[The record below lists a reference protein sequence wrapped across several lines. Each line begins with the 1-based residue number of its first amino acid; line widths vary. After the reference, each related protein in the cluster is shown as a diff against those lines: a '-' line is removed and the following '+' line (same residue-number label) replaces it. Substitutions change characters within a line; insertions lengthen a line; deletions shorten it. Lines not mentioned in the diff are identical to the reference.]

1 MPRMGRRHKHCHH
14 RLCAS
19 SSSPLQRL
27 LELQLLLPALLVV
40 LLATTLG
47 LACRV
52 SEFSCKGSGNSG
64 TICVPLDKY
73 CDGRS
78 DCADGSDEPKH
89 CSVCNRTYYGDIGRT
104 YAIKVPTPQWNKLP
118 FLCHLTFTAS
128 GHDQGDIVQIIFDGF
143 TVGRFDEGMVDTDVD
158 GYETNLSP
166 TGELP
171 GCPEGFMQL
180 SELGRPFTGGSWCG
194 KATGPQLYFSET
206 STVTASVKVFH
217 PPRNIRDE
225 KPFEFSIRY
234 KFISQSDAVVRYGLP
249 DKPLEL
255 GRVTPG
261 TYCTRQF
268 DECYRNKCRLQ
279 SPNYPGMYPRNV
291 TCYWTIRQKEVPTS
305 KHAMIAVSQEN
316 QHKALVKRS
325 IASFNKTSRSIR
337 AWSDCTGERDHLIFY
352 DGSSTNDPVLAK
364 YCGGDW
370 LPRVVSRGPE
380 MLVAF
385 HSSPF
390 SAPLQQGIPNRGFEL
405 DVDILFTDSDSFDF
419 AQGTK
424 NLCEFHINA
433 SNPDDVLF
441 SRRGR
446 MGRIVSPRHTLP
458 PNTTCTYHFHG
469 YPGDLIWLSFTSYNL
484 QILQQAIHDN
494 NTLGRSDLPPWITRL
509 RMWDSYGTYVPMKST
524 SSTTGQPPPPPPVAS
539 SADGGKPTLLNQ
551 SNYGSYY
558 YSASNPKLNRNLRV
572 NIDNAWNPVD
582 TYIYGPTQSSV
593 FNQENKYSGYQ
604 GGGPGGGSALPPGS
618 GKPLSGVKDSLNYI
632 SSGKSSKEVSAA
644 AVVSSDRNSA
654 VALMSTKGK
663 RRLMLEIYDYE
674 TPKLCDHT
682 AIGSG
687 VSGSSAVM
695 GGNKQRP
702 CSPLE
707 SYVSTG
713 RDLKLEFHTH
723 TGTALFPA
731 QFALNYEFV
740 DTEQGGETWAGRR
753 GEDPVPPLCSRIFK
767 KRKGNIQVP
776 RNVFLYGRGGAKN
789 ITCLYRFEAG
799 PSERVKLVLHNVSF
813 GEGTAC
819 TTDSDLHT
827 GRPRCNQL
835 DPEGRITE
843 LRLFDVPFR
852 DVKIQL
858 GCFCDNSSALY
869 SNAPLTFV
877 SHSRIMEL
885 SFTVTRLNI
894 SEDFADVFF
903 SASYEFKRQPDCRK
917 QLKLK
922 GAGGED
928 ELKYPLKT
936 QDASCEGLAW
946 YIEAQSAERS
956 LFVQTWGAYL
966 PVDPTSEDAMRCH
979 TKNRLMI
986 YSGRPLRPMRV
997 VCPAQSGPR
1006 PMSLH
1011 IFSEDWTN
1019 GQPLFMNK
1027 PISLVLEPILKEPGD
1042 ISFTWL
1048 EIHRT
1053 KNALLQQLDLHVN
1066 ASVTTGM
1073 GSQTSSQSA
1082 AGSNTG
1088 IGGLGSSGSGSAAN
1102 AGGSAGGATANETLN
1117 EFGFFPKESDCE
1129 YKCPEIDA
1137 CIAASLW
1144 CDGHHNC
1151 PSGFDESEEE
1161 CGTARKLLELPGGV
1175 FAALGCIA
1183 AALTACLIF
1192 CMFGLMRKRKKSVVQ
1207 KGAGVG
1213 GMGGMSG
1220 MGVGGMGVGIGFMN
1234 GASNGNVSAAS
1245 IGTLKKDFKKEALYI
1260 DPAS

>member
-1 MPRMGRRHKHCHH
+1 
-14 RLCAS
+14 
-19 SSSPLQRL
+19 
-27 LELQLLLPALLVV
+27 
-40 LLATTLG
+40 
-47 LACRV
+47 
-52 SEFSCKGSGNSG
+52 F
-64 TICVPLDKY
+64 
-73 CDGRS
+73 
-78 DCADGSDEPKH
+78 
-89 CSVCNRTYYGDIGRT
+89 
-104 YAIKVPTPQWNKLP
+104 
-118 FLCHLTFTAS
+118 
-128 GHDQGDIVQIIFDGF
+128 
-143 TVGRFDEGMVDTDVD
+143 
-158 GYETNLSP
+158 
-166 TGELP
+166 
-171 GCPEGFMQL
+171 
-180 SELGRPFTGGSWCG
+180 
-194 KATGPQLYFSET
+194 
-206 STVTASVKVFH
+206 
-217 PPRNIRDE
+217 
-225 KPFEFSIRY
+225 
-234 KFISQSDAVVRYGLP
+234 
-249 DKPLEL
+249 
-255 GRVTPG
+255 
-261 TYCTRQF
+261 
-268 DECYRNKCRLQ
+268 
-279 SPNYPGMYPRNV
+279 
-291 TCYWTIRQKEVPTS
+291 
-305 KHAMIAVSQEN
+305 
-316 QHKALVKRS
+316 
-325 IASFNKTSRSIR
+325 
-337 AWSDCTGERDHLIFY
+337 
-352 DGSSTNDPVLAK
+352 
-364 YCGGDW
+364 
-370 LPRVVSRGPE
+370 
-380 MLVAF
+380 
-385 HSSPF
+385 
-390 SAPLQQGIPNRGFEL
+390 
-405 DVDILFTDSDSFDF
+405 
-419 AQGTK
+419 
-424 NLCEFHINA
+424 
-433 SNPDDVLF
+433 PDDVLF

-494 NTLGRSDLPPWITRL
+494 NTLGRVSW
-509 RMWDSYGTYVPMKST
+509 VEFC
-524 SSTTGQPPPPPPVAS
+524 
-539 SADGGKPTLLNQ
+539 SA
-551 SNYGSYY
+551 YY

-604 GGGPGGGSALPPGS
+604 GAGPAGGSGGAGGS
-618 GKPLSGVKDSLNYI
+618 GKPIAGVKDSLNFI
-632 SSGKSSKEVSAA
+632 SKSSKEVSAA

-687 VSGSSAVM
+687 VSGSSALM

-713 RDLKLEFHTH
+713 RDL
-723 TGTALFPA
+723 
-731 QFALNYEFV
+731 
-740 DTEQGGETWAGRR
+740 
-753 GEDPVPPLCSRIFK
+753 
-767 KRKGNIQVP
+767 
-776 RNVFLYGRGGAKN
+776 
-789 ITCLYRFEAG
+789 
-799 PSERVKLVLHNVSF
+799 
-813 GEGTAC
+813 
-819 TTDSDLHT
+819 
-827 GRPRCNQL
+827 
-835 DPEGRITE
+835 
-843 LRLFDVPFR
+843 
-852 DVKIQL
+852 
-858 GCFCDNSSALY
+858 
-869 SNAPLTFV
+869 
-877 SHSRIMEL
+877 
-885 SFTVTRLNI
+885 
-894 SEDFADVFF
+894 
-903 SASYEFKRQPDCRK
+903 
-917 QLKLK
+917 
-922 GAGGED
+922 
-928 ELKYPLKT
+928 
-936 QDASCEGLAW
+936 DASCEGLAW

-1027 PISLVLEPILKEPGD
+1027 PINLVLEPILKEPGD

-1073 GSQTSSQSA
+1073 GSQTSSQSSP
-1082 AGSNTG
+1082 GSNSG
-1088 IGGLGSSGSGSAAN
+1088 IGGLGGAGSAAN

-1213 GMGGMSG
+1213 GMGVGVGG
-1220 MGVGGMGVGIGFMN
+1220 MGVGGMGGMGGVGIGFMN

>member
-1 MPRMGRRHKHCHH
+1 MFGYTGKWGTWFT
-14 RLCAS
+14 LV
-19 SSSPLQRL
+19 LV
-27 LELQLLLPALLVV
+27 QLAIM
-40 LLATTLG
+40 LG
-47 LACRV
+47 FACRV
-52 SEFSCKGSGNSG
+52 SEFPCKGNNN
-64 TICVPLDKY
+64 ICIPLDKY
-73 CDGRS
+73 CDGRA
-78 DCADGSDEPKH
+78 DCEDNSDEPKH
-89 CSVCNRTYYGDIGRT
+89 CSVCNRTYYGDVGRT
-104 YAIKVPTPQWNKLP
+104 YTLKVPTPQWNRLP

-128 GHDQGDIVQIIFDGF
+128 GREQGDIVQIIFDSF
-143 TVGRFDEGMVDTDVD
+143 TVGRFDEGMVDSDVE
-158 GYETNLSP
+158 GYESNVNP
-166 TGELP
+166 VGELP

-206 STVTASVKVFH
+206 TTVTASVKVFH
-217 PPRNIRDE
+217 PPKNIHDE
-225 KPFEFSIRY
+225 KPFEFKIRY
-234 KFISQSDAVVRYGLP
+234 KFISQTDAVVRYGLP

-268 DECYRNKCRLQ
+268 DECYRNKCHLQ

-390 SAPLQQGIPNRGFEL
+390 SAPLQQGVPNRGFEL
-405 DVDILFTDSDSFDF
+405 DVDIIFTDSDSYDF

-424 NLCEFHINA
+424 NTCEFHINA
-433 SNPDDVLF
+433 TNPDDVLF

-484 QILQQAIHDN
+484 QILQQTIHDN
-494 NTLGRSDLPPWITRL
+494 NTLGRADLPPWITRL
-509 RMWDSYGTYVPMKST
+509 RMWDSYGTYV
-524 SSTTGQPPPPPPVAS
+524 SSKTTTTTGLPPSPPPVVS
-539 SADGGKPTLLNQ
+539 SAAGGKPTTLNQ
-551 SNYGSYY
+551 SSYGNYY
-558 YSASNPKLNRNLRV
+558 YSAQNPKLGKNIRV

-582 TYIYGPTQSSV
+582 TYIYGPTQSSI
-593 FNQENKYSGYQ
+593 FNNENKYSGYQ
-604 GGGPGGGSALPPGS
+604 QAGTGVGGKQSGGIVNGGIS
-618 GKPLSGVKDSLNYI
+618 GIKESLNYI
-632 SSGKSSKEVSAA
+632 SGSSSSKSSKDATSAEKTSVS
-644 AVVSSDRNSA
+644 
-654 VALMSTKGK
+654 LMSSKGK

-682 AIGSG
+682 AISNNALGF
-687 VSGSSAVM
+687 
-695 GGNKQRP
+695 NKLRP

-707 SYVSTG
+707 SYVSSG

-731 QFALNYEFV
+731 QFSLNYEFV
-740 DTEQGGETWAGRR
+740 DTEQGGESWPGRR
-753 GEDPVPPLCSRIFK
+753 GEDPVPPLCSRVFR

-789 ITCLYRFEAG
+789 LTCLYRFEAG
-799 PSERVKLVLHNVSF
+799 SSERVRLVLHNVTF
-813 GEGTAC
+813 GEGTTC

-858 GCFCDNSSALY
+858 GCFCDNSSTLY
-869 SNAPLTFV
+869 SNAPLTFI
-877 SHSRIMEL
+877 SNSRVMEL
-885 SFTVTRLNI
+885 TFTINRLNI

-903 SASYEFKRQPDCRK
+903 FASYEFKRVSECRK
-917 QLKLK
+917 RLKLK
-922 GAGGED
+922 GSGGED
-928 ELKYPLKT
+928 EIKYPMKS
-936 QDASCEGLAW
+936 QDSSCEGLSW
-946 YIEAQSAERS
+946 CIEAQTLEHS
-956 LFVQTWGAYL
+956 LFVQTWGSYL
-966 PVDPTSEDAMRCH
+966 PIDPTSEDAMRCH
-979 TKNRLMI
+979 TKNRLII
-986 YSGRPLRPMRV
+986 YAGRPLKPMRV

-1006 PMSLH
+1006 PTSLH

-1019 GQPLFMNK
+1019 GQPLFTNK
-1027 PISLVLEPILKEPGD
+1027 PVSLVLEPILKEPGD
-1042 ISFTWL
+1042 IAFTWL
-1048 EIHRT
+1048 EIYRT
-1053 KNALLQQLDLHVN
+1053 RNSLIQQLDLQSN
-1066 ASVTTGM
+1066 ASVMTG
-1073 GSQTSSQSA
+1073 GTS
-1082 AGSNTG
+1082 GGNDTLTD
-1088 IGGLGSSGSGSAAN
+1088 IG
-1102 AGGSAGGATANETLN
+1102 
-1117 EFGFFPKESDCE
+1117 FYPKESDCE
-1129 YKCPEIDA
+1129 YKCPELDA
-1137 CIAASLW
+1137 CIAGNLW
-1144 CDGHHNC
+1144 CDGHNNC
-1151 PSGFDESEEE
+1151 PSGFDESEQE
-1161 CGTARKLLELPGGV
+1161 CGSARKLLELPGGV

-1183 AALTACLIF
+1183 AAITACLIF
-1192 CMFGLMRKRKKSVVQ
+1192 CIFGLLRKRKKTVGQ
-1207 KGAGVG
+1207 K
-1213 GMGGMSG
+1213 
-1220 MGVGGMGVGIGFMN
+1220 ITIN
-1234 GASNGNVSAAS
+1234 
-1245 IGTLKKDFKKEALYI
+1245 GTLKKDFNKESLFI

>member
-1 MPRMGRRHKHCHH
+1 MFYATTTTTTTTTNRKTATTITANTTTKTLRMMTMATTKT
-14 RLCAS
+14 S
-19 SSSPLQRL
+19 SWVCCCFW
-27 LELQLLLPALLVV
+27 LLLMHQTITIVI
-40 LLATTLG
+40 T
-47 LACRV
+47 CRV
-52 SEFSCKGSGNSG
+52 SEFPCKGST

-73 CDGRS
+73 CDGKA
-78 DCADGSDEPKH
+78 DCEDGSDEPRH
-89 CSVCNRTYYGDIGRT
+89 CTVCNRTYYGDIGRT
-104 YAIKVPTPQWNKLP
+104 YSIKVPTPQWNKLP

-128 GHDQGDIVQIIFDGF
+128 GHDQGDIVQIIFDSF

-158 GYETNLSP
+158 GYETSLSP

-171 GCPEGFMQL
+171 GCPEGFMQ
-180 SELGRPFTGGSWCG
+180 
-194 KATGPQLYFSET
+194 
-206 STVTASVKVFH
+206 VFH
-217 PPRNIRDE
+217 PPRNLQEE

-405 DVDILFTDSDSFDF
+405 DVDILFTDSDSYDF
-419 AQGTK
+419 AQGSK
-424 NLCEFHINA
+424 NICEFHINA
-433 SNPDDVLF
+433 TNPDDVLF

-494 NTLGRSDLPPWITRL
+494 NTLGRADLPPWITRL
-509 RMWDSYGTYVPMKST
+509 RMWDSYGTYVPIKT
-524 SSTTGQPPPPPPVAS
+524 TTGQPPPPPPPPVAS
-539 SADGGKPTLLNQ
+539 SPDGGKTTTVDQ
-551 SNYGSYY
+551 TNYGNYY
-558 YSASNPKLNRNLRV
+558 YSPQNPKLGKNLRV

-582 TYIYGPTQSSV
+582 TYVYGPTQSSI

-604 GGGPGGGSALPPGS
+604 MGGGGKQPS
-618 GKPLSGVKDSLNYI
+618 GNGISSVKDTLNYI
-632 SSGKSSKEVSAA
+632 SSKNFKETAHVGAGGSGGSG
-644 AVVSSDRNSA
+644 VGEKNPI
-654 VALMSTKGK
+654 ALMSTKGK

-682 AIGSG
+682 AVSNHGNTIGY
-687 VSGSSAVM
+687 
-695 GGNKQRP
+695 NRLRP

-707 SYVSTG
+707 SYVSSG

-731 QFALNYEFV
+731 QFSLNYEFV
-740 DTEQGGETWAGRR
+740 DTEQGGEPWPGRR
-753 GEDPVPPLCSRIFK
+753 GEEPIPPLCSRVFR
-767 KRKGNIQVP
+767 KRKGNVQVP
-776 RNVFLYGRGGAKN
+776 RNVFLFGRGGAKN
-789 ITCLYRFEAG
+789 LTCLYRFEAG
-799 PSERVKLVLHNVSF
+799 PSERVRLVLHNVSF
-813 GEGTAC
+813 GDGTTC
-819 TTDSDLHT
+819 TTDNDLHT
-827 GRPRCNQL
+827 GRPKCNQL

-843 LRLFDVPFR
+843 LKLYDVPFR

-858 GCFCDNSSALY
+858 GCFCDNSSVLY

-877 SHSRIMEL
+877 SNSRIMEL
-885 SFTVTRLNI
+885 TFTVSKLNI
-894 SEDFADVFF
+894 SEDFADVYFF
-903 SASYEFKRQPDCRK
+903 ASYEFKRVSECRK
-917 QLKLK
+917 RLKLK

-928 ELKYPLKT
+928 EIKYPMKS
-936 QDASCEGLAW
+936 QDSSCEGLSW
-946 YIEAQSAERS
+946 YIEAQTLDKS
-956 LFVQTWGAYL
+956 LFVQTWGSYL

-1006 PMSLH
+1006 PTSLH

-1019 GQPLFMNK
+1019 GQPIFTNK
-1027 PISLVLEPILKEPGD
+1027 PVSLVLEPILKEPGD
-1042 ISFTWL
+1042 IAFTWL
-1048 EIHRT
+1048 EIYRT
-1053 KNALLQQLDLHVN
+1053 KNALLQQFDLQMN
-1066 ASVTTGM
+1066 NSSTAVTTSGG
-1073 GSQTSSQSA
+1073 GSGAVTP
-1082 AGSNTG
+1082 G
-1088 IGGLGSSGSGSAAN
+1088 IGGSSVSGGPSN
-1102 AGGSAGGATANETLN
+1102 DTLN
-1117 EFGFFPKESDCE
+1117 EFGFYPKESDCE

-1183 AALTACLIF
+1183 AAVTACLIF
-1192 CMFGLMRKRKKSVVQ
+1192 CIFGLLRKRKKTVLQ
-1207 KGAGVG
+1207 KSIING
-1213 GMGGMSG
+1213 GS
-1220 MGVGGMGVGIGFMN
+1220 
-1234 GASNGNVSAAS
+1234 
-1245 IGTLKKDFKKEALYI
+1245 TLKKDFKKESLFI

>member
-1 MPRMGRRHKHCHH
+1 MC
-14 RLCAS
+14 
-19 SSSPLQRL
+19 
-27 LELQLLLPALLVV
+27 
-40 LLATTLG
+40 

-64 TICVPLDKY
+64 NICVPLDKY

-217 PPRNIRDE
+217 PPRNLRDE

-249 DKPLEL
+249 EKPLEL

-405 DVDILFTDSDSFDF
+405 DVDILFTDSDSYDF
-419 AQGTK
+419 AQGMK

-509 RMWDSYGTYVPMKST
+509 RMWDSYGTYLPIKST
-524 SSTTGQPPPPPPVAS
+524 SVTTGQPPPPPPVAS

-582 TYIYGPTQSSV
+582 TYIYGPTQSSI

-604 GGGPGGGSALPPGS
+604 GSAAAAAAGGAAGKQLGGI
-618 GKPLSGVKDSLNYI
+618 KDSLNYI
-632 SSGKSSKEVSAA
+632 SGSKSGREGGGGASAA
-644 AVVSSDRNSA
+644 AVLSSDKNSQSA
-654 VALMSTKGK
+654 VSLMSTKGK

-687 VSGSSAVM
+687 VSGSSALM

-740 DTEQGGETWAGRR
+740 DTEQGGETWTGRR
-753 GEDPVPPLCSRIFK
+753 GEDPVPPLCSRVFR

-799 PSERVKLVLHNVSF
+799 TSERVKLVLHNVSF

-819 TTDSDLHT
+819 TTDSDLHM

-843 LRLFDVPFR
+843 LRLYDVPFR

-903 SASYEFKRQPDCRK
+903 SASYEFKRQADCRK

-928 ELKYPLKT
+928 ELKYPLKP

-946 YIEAQSAERS
+946 YIEAQSPERS

-979 TKNRLMI
+979 TKNRLMV
-986 YSGRPLRPMRV
+986 YSGRPLKPMRV

-1006 PMSLH
+1006 PTSLH

-1027 PISLVLEPILKEPGD
+1027 PINLVLEPILKEPGD
-1042 ISFTWL
+1042 IAFTWL

-1073 GSQTSSQSA
+1073 GTPSSGA
-1082 AGSNTG
+1082 AGAGAGTS
-1088 IGGLGSSGSGSAAN
+1088 GGGGVVGT
-1102 AGGSAGGATANETLN
+1102 GSAGVAGTGGIAPSAAANETLN
-1117 EFGFFPKESDCE
+1117 EFGFYPKESDCE

-1207 KGAGVG
+1207 K
-1213 GMGGMSG
+1213 SG
-1220 MGVGGMGVGIGFMN
+1220 GFMN
-1234 GASNGNVSAAS
+1234 SANGNGTVPAACN

>member
-1 MPRMGRRHKHCHH
+1 MLSLQQRN
-14 RLCAS
+14 RLAQ
-19 SSSPLQRL
+19 PGW
-27 LELQLLLPALLVV
+27 LLLLTL
-40 LLATTLG
+40 LLATLSLC

-52 SEFSCKGSGNSG
+52 SEFACKGSGSIG
-64 TICVPLDKY
+64 SICVPLDKY
-73 CDGRS
+73 CDGRN

-405 DVDILFTDSDSFDF
+405 DVDILFTDSDSYDF

-509 RMWDSYGTYVPMKST
+509 RMWDSYGTYLPIKST
-524 SSTTGQPPPPPPVAS
+524 SVTTGQPPPPPPVAS

-604 GGGPGGGSALPPGS
+604 GGGVGGGAGAPGS
-618 GKPLSGVKDSLNYI
+618 AAGKQLGGIKDSLNYI
-632 SSGKSSKEVSAA
+632 SSGKSGRDGQGASAA
-644 AVVSSDRNSA
+644 AVVSSDRQSA
-654 VALMSTKGK
+654 VSLMSTKGK

-687 VSGSSAVM
+687 VSGSSALM

-740 DTEQGGETWAGRR
+740 DTEQGGDAWPGRR
-753 GEDPVPPLCSRIFK
+753 GEDPVPPLCSRVFR

-799 PSERVKLVLHNVSF
+799 TSERVKLVLHNVSF

-843 LRLFDVPFR
+843 LRLYDVPFR

-877 SHSRIMEL
+877 SHSRVMEL
-885 SFTVTRLNI
+885 TFTVSKLNI

-903 SASYEFKRQPDCRK
+903 SASYEYKRQPDCRK

-946 YIEAQSAERS
+946 YVEAQSPERS
-956 LFVQTWGAYL
+956 LFVQTWGSYL

-979 TKNRLMI
+979 TKNRLMV
-986 YSGRPLRPMRV
+986 YSGRPLKPMRV

-1006 PMSLH
+1006 PTSLH

-1027 PISLVLEPILKEPGD
+1027 PMSLVLEPILKEPGD
-1042 ISFTWL
+1042 IAFTWL

-1073 GSQTSSQSA
+1073 GTPPSSGGGG
-1082 AGSNTG
+1082 AGS
-1088 IGGLGSSGSGSAAN
+1088 GGGVVGT
-1102 AGGSAGGATANETLN
+1102 GSAGVAGAGGIATSSAANETLN
-1117 EFGFFPKESDCE
+1117 EFGFYPKESDCE

-1207 KGAGVG
+1207 K
-1213 GMGGMSG
+1213 SG
-1220 MGVGGMGVGIGFMN
+1220 GFMN
-1234 GASNGNVSAAS
+1234 GANGNGNMPAACN

>member
-1 MPRMGRRHKHCHH
+1 MISFVKITC
-14 RLCAS
+14 S
-19 SSSPLQRL
+19 T
-27 LELQLLLPALLVV
+27 LVLV
-40 LLATTLG
+40 LLAIKIG
-47 LACRV
+47 NACRV
-52 SEFSCKGSGNSG
+52 SEFPCRGSSV
-64 TICVPLDKY
+64 CVPLDKY
-73 CDGRS
+73 CDGKD
-78 DCADGSDEPKH
+78 DCGDASDEPKY
-89 CSVCNRTYYGDIGRT
+89 CTVCNRTYYGDVGRT
-104 YAIKVPTPQWNKLP
+104 YSIKVPTPQWNKLP

-143 TVGRFDEGMVDTDVD
+143 TVGRFDEGLVDSDID
-158 GYETNLSP
+158 GFDSNFSP
-166 TGELP
+166 SGELP

-217 PPRNIRDE
+217 PPRNIQDE
-225 KPFEFSIRY
+225 KPFEFNIRY

-249 DKPLEL
+249 DKLLEL

-268 DECYRNKCRLQ
+268 DECYRKKCRLQ

-291 TCYWTIRQKEVPTS
+291 TCYWTIRQKEVPTC
-305 KHAMIAVSQEN
+305 KHAMISVSQEN

-370 LPRVVSRGPE
+370 LPKVVSRGSE

-405 DVDILFTDSDSFDF
+405 DVDILFTDSDSYDF

-424 NLCEFHINA
+424 NICEFHINA

-494 NTLGRSDLPPWITRL
+494 NTLGRADLPPWITRL
-509 RMWDSYGTYVPMKST
+509 RMWDSYGTYVPIKMTTTTTTVPPHS
-524 SSTTGQPPPPPPVAS
+524 SSTLQQNKYNTNTNSNNNNNVV
-539 SADGGKPTLLNQ
+539 NQ
-551 SNYGSYY
+551 TNNYGNYY
-558 YSASNPKLNRNLRV
+558 YSPQNPKFGKNIRV

-582 TYIYGPTQSSV
+582 TYIYGPTQSSI
-593 FNQENKYSGYQ
+593 FNQENKYGGYLQ
-604 GGGPGGGSALPPGS
+604 QQQQKFPGGGGGASS
-618 GKPLSGVKDSLNYI
+618 GNGLTSVKESLNYI
-632 SSGKSSKEVSAA
+632 ANTRFDKNSKDAA
-644 AVVSSDRNSA
+644 AMGVD
-654 VALMSTKGK
+654 LKGGGGAAATSGLGTLGNGGGGGSGIGKNK

-682 AIGSG
+682 AITSI
-687 VSGSSAVM
+687 
-695 GGNKQRP
+695 GGHKLRP

-707 SYVSTG
+707 SYVSAG
-713 RDLKLEFHTH
+713 RDLKIEFHTH

-731 QFALNYEFV
+731 TFSLNYEFV
-740 DTEQGGETWAGRR
+740 DTEQGGELWPGRR
-753 GEDPVPPLCSRIFK
+753 GEDPVPQLCSRIFR
-767 KRKGNIQVP
+767 KRKGNVQVP

-789 ITCLYRFEAG
+789 LTCLYRFEAG
-799 PSERVKLVLHNVSF
+799 VSERVKLVLHNVSF
-813 GEGTAC
+813 GEGNAC

-827 GRPRCNQL
+827 GRPKCNQI
-835 DPEGRITE
+835 DPDGRITE
-843 LRLFDVPFR
+843 LKLYDVPFR
-852 DVKIQL
+852 DVKIPL
-858 GCFCDNSSALY
+858 GCFCDNTSALY
-869 SNAPLTFV
+869 NAPLTFI
-877 SHSRIMEL
+877 SNSRIMEL

-894 SEDFADVFF
+894 SEDFADVYFF
-903 SASYEFKRQPDCRK
+903 ASYEFKRVPECRK
-917 QLKLK
+917 RLKLK
-922 GAGGED
+922 GSGGED
-928 ELKYPLKT
+928 EIKYPLKS
-936 QDASCEGLAW
+936 QDTSCEGLSW
-946 YIEAQSAERS
+946 YIEGQQLERS
-956 LFVQTWGAYL
+956 LFVQTWGSYL

-986 YSGRPLRPMRV
+986 YSGRPLKVMRV
-997 VCPAQSGPR
+997 ICPAQSGPR
-1006 PMSLH
+1006 PTSLH
-1011 IFSEDWTN
+1011 IFSEDWAN
-1019 GQPLFMNK
+1019 GQPLFTNK
-1027 PISLVLEPILKEPGD
+1027 PVSLVLEPILKEPGD
-1042 ISFTWL
+1042 IAFTWL

-1053 KNALLQQLDLHVN
+1053 RIALLQQLDLQGN
-1066 ASVTTGM
+1066 TSTTGND
-1073 GSQTSSQSA
+1073 T
-1082 AGSNTG
+1082 
-1088 IGGLGSSGSGSAAN
+1088 LG
-1102 AGGSAGGATANETLN
+1102 
-1117 EFGFFPKESDCE
+1117 EFGLYPRESDCE

-1137 CIAASLW
+1137 CIAANLW
-1144 CDGHHNC
+1144 CDGHTNC

-1183 AALTACLIF
+1183 AAITACLIF
-1192 CMFGLMRKRKKSVVQ
+1192 CIFGLVRKRKKSVVQ
-1207 KGAGVG
+1207 KT
-1213 GMGGMSG
+1213 
-1220 MGVGGMGVGIGFMN
+1220 ILN
-1234 GASNGNVSAAS
+1234 
-1245 IGTLKKDFKKEALYI
+1245 GTLKKDIKKDSLFI

>member
-1 MPRMGRRHKHCHH
+1 MSVTSKWMKCYGC
-14 RLCAS
+14 
-19 SSSPLQRL
+19 L
-27 LELQLLLPALLVV
+27 LIFVQLAITIVI
-40 LLATTLG
+40 
-47 LACRV
+47 ACRV
-52 SEFSCKGSGNSG
+52 SEYPCKGSTN
-64 TICVPLDKY
+64 ICIPLDKY
-73 CDGRS
+73 CDGKA
-78 DCADGSDEPKH
+78 DCEDGSDEPRH
-89 CSVCNRTYYGDIGRT
+89 CTVCNRTYYGDIGRT
-104 YAIKVPTPQWNKLP
+104 YSIKVPTPQWNKLP

-128 GHDQGDIVQIIFDGF
+128 GHDQGDIVQIIFDSF

-158 GYETNLSP
+158 GYETSLSP

-217 PPRNIRDE
+217 PPRNIQEE

-370 LPRVVSRGPE
+370 LPKVVSRGPE

-405 DVDILFTDSDSFDF
+405 DVDILFTDSDSYDF
-419 AQGTK
+419 AQGSK
-424 NLCEFHINA
+424 NQCEFHINA
-433 SNPDDVLF
+433 TNPDDVLF

-484 QILQQAIHDN
+484 QMLQQAIHDN
-494 NTLGRSDLPPWITRL
+494 NTLGRTDLPPFIIRM
-509 RMWDSYGTYVPMKST
+509 RMWDSYGTYVPLNKQT
-524 SSTTGQPPPPPPVAS
+524 SVTTGQPPPPPPVAS
-539 SADGGKPTLLNQ
+539 SADGGKPTLLDPTT
-551 SNYGSYY
+551 YGNSYY
-558 YSASNPKLNRNLRV
+558 YSPQNPKLGKNVRV

-582 TYIYGPTQSSV
+582 TYIYGPTQSSI

-604 GGGPGGGSALPPGS
+604 QQSGGGKQSGGNGINA
-618 GKPLSGVKDSLNYI
+618 VKESLNYI
-632 SSGKSSKEVSAA
+632 SSSKSGKEASQSSIGAA
-644 AVVSSDRNSA
+644 GGGGVGNAM
-654 VALMSTKGK
+654 ALMSTKGK
-663 RRLMLEIYDYE
+663 RRLMLEIYDYW

-682 AIGSG
+682 AI
-687 VSGSSAVM
+687 SST
-695 GGNKQRP
+695 GNTLGLNRLRP

-731 QFALNYEFV
+731 QFSLNYEFV
-740 DTEQGGETWAGRR
+740 DTEQGGEPWPGRR
-753 GEDPVPPLCSRIFK
+753 GEEPVPPLCSRVFR

-789 ITCLYRFEAG
+789 LTCLYRFEAG
-799 PSERVKLVLHNVSF
+799 PSERVRLVLHNVSF
-813 GEGTAC
+813 GEGTTC
-819 TTDSDLHT
+819 TTDNDLHT
-827 GRPRCNQL
+827 GRPKCNQL
-835 DPEGRITE
+835 DPDGRITE
-843 LRLFDVPFR
+843 LKLYDVPFR
-852 DVKIQL
+852 DVKIQM

-869 SNAPLTFV
+869 NNAPLTFV
-877 SHSRIMEL
+877 SNSRIMEL
-885 SFTVTRLNI
+885 TFTVTKLNI
-894 SEDFADVFF
+894 SEDFADVNFF
-903 SASYEFKRQPDCRK
+903 ASYEFKRVSDCRK
-917 QLKLK
+917 RLKLK

-928 ELKYPLKT
+928 EIKYPMKS
-936 QDASCEGLAW
+936 QDSSCEGLSW
-946 YIEAQSAERS
+946 YIEAQSLDKS
-956 LFVQTWGAYL
+956 LFVQTWGSYL

-986 YSGRPLRPMRV
+986 YSGRPLKPMRV

-1006 PMSLH
+1006 PTSLH
-1011 IFSEDWTN
+1011 IFSEDWMN
-1019 GQPLFMNK
+1019 GQPLFSNK
-1027 PISLVLEPILKEPGD
+1027 PVSLVLEPILKEPGD
-1042 ISFTWL
+1042 IAFTWL
-1048 EIHRT
+1048 EIYRT
-1053 KNALLQQLDLHVN
+1053 KNALLQQFDLQSNTTTTSTVGGGGG
-1066 ASVTTGM
+1066 AGGVGSSAGTAGSGGVITTTG
-1073 GSQTSSQSA
+1073 TS
-1082 AGSNTG
+1082 GND
-1088 IGGLGSSGSGSAAN
+1088 
-1102 AGGSAGGATANETLN
+1102 TLSD
-1117 EFGFFPKESDCE
+1117 FGFYPKESDCE

-1137 CIAASLW
+1137 CISATLW

-1183 AALTACLIF
+1183 AAITACLIF
-1192 CMFGLMRKRKKSVVQ
+1192 CIFGLLRKRFQ
-1207 KGAGVG
+1207 KR
-1213 GMGGMSG
+1213 
-1220 MGVGGMGVGIGFMN
+1220 
-1234 GASNGNVSAAS
+1234 
-1245 IGTLKKDFKKEALYI
+1245 LALY
-1260 DPAS
+1260 

>member
-1 MPRMGRRHKHCHH
+1 MYITSKWI
-14 RLCAS
+14 LCCCW
-19 SSSPLQRL
+19 L
-27 LELQLLLPALLVV
+27 LLLQLTIKIVI
-40 LLATTLG
+40 
-47 LACRV
+47 ACRV
-52 SEFSCKGSGNSG
+52 SEYPCKGSTS
-64 TICVPLDKY
+64 ICIPLDKY
-73 CDGRS
+73 CDGKA
-78 DCADGSDEPKH
+78 DCEDGSDEPRH
-89 CSVCNRTYYGDIGRT
+89 CTVCNRTYYGDIGRT
-104 YAIKVPTPQWNKLP
+104 YSIKVPTPQWNKLP

-128 GHDQGDIVQIIFDGF
+128 GHDQGDIVQIIFDSF

-158 GYETNLSP
+158 GYETSLSP

-217 PPRNIRDE
+217 PPRNIQEE

-370 LPRVVSRGPE
+370 LPKVVSRGPE

-405 DVDILFTDSDSFDF
+405 DVDILFTDSDSYDF
-419 AQGTK
+419 AQGSK

-433 SNPDDVLF
+433 TNPDDVLF

-494 NTLGRSDLPPWITRL
+494 NTLGRADLPPWITRL
-509 RMWDSYGTYVPMKST
+509 RMWDSYGTYVPIKQT
-524 SSTTGQPPPPPPVAS
+524 SVTTGQPPPPPPVAS
-539 SADGGKPTLLNQ
+539 SADGGKPTILDQ
-551 SNYGSYY
+551 SSHASNYY
-558 YSASNPKLNRNLRV
+558 YSPQNPKMGKNLRV

-582 TYIYGPTQSSV
+582 TYIYGPTQSSI

-604 GGGPGGGSALPPGS
+604 QSGGGGGGSSSKHGVAG
-618 GKPLSGVKDSLNYI
+618 GGLSSVKESLNYI
-632 SSGKSSKEVSAA
+632 SSKTSKDAHQQQGGGGSGGGSGEKTAL
-644 AVVSSDRNSA
+644 
-654 VALMSTKGK
+654 ALMSTKGK

-682 AIGSG
+682 AI
-687 VSGSSAVM
+687 SST
-695 GGNKQRP
+695 GNTLGLNRLRP

-740 DTEQGGETWAGRR
+740 DTEQGGEAWPGRR
-753 GEDPVPPLCSRIFK
+753 GEEPVPPLCSRVFR

-789 ITCLYRFEAG
+789 LTCLYRFEAG
-799 PSERVKLVLHNVSF
+799 PSERVRLVLHNVSF
-813 GEGTAC
+813 GDGTTC
-819 TTDSDLHT
+819 TTDNDLHT
-827 GRPRCNQL
+827 GRPKCNQL
-835 DPEGRITE
+835 DPDGRITE
-843 LRLFDVPFR
+843 LKLFDVPFR
-852 DVKIQL
+852 DVKIQM

-877 SHSRIMEL
+877 SNSRIMEL
-885 SFTVTRLNI
+885 TFTVTKLNI
-894 SEDFADVFF
+894 SEDFADVNFF
-903 SASYEFKRQPDCRK
+903 ASYEFKRVSECRK
-917 QLKLK
+917 RLKLK

-928 ELKYPLKT
+928 EIKYPMKS
-936 QDASCEGLAW
+936 QDSSCEGLSW
-946 YIEAQSAERS
+946 YIEAQTLEKS
-956 LFVQTWGAYL
+956 LFVQTWGSYL

-986 YSGRPLRPMRV
+986 YSGRPLKPMRV

-1006 PMSLH
+1006 PTSLH

-1019 GQPLFMNK
+1019 GQPLFSNK
-1027 PISLVLEPILKEPGD
+1027 PVSLVLEPILKEPGD
-1042 ISFTWL
+1042 IAFTWL

-1053 KNALLQQLDLHVN
+1053 KNALLQQFDIQTN
-1066 ASVTTGM
+1066 ASTTGTGT
-1073 GSQTSSQSA
+1073 GS
-1082 AGSNTG
+1082 
-1088 IGGLGSSGSGSAAN
+1088 N
-1102 AGGSAGGATANETLN
+1102 AGGVGTGGSGIITTTGTSGNDTLSD
-1117 EFGFFPKESDCE
+1117 FGFYPKESDCE

-1137 CIAASLW
+1137 CIAAILW

-1183 AALTACLIF
+1183 AAITACLIF
-1192 CMFGLMRKRKKSVVQ
+1192 CIFGLLRKRKKTVLQ
-1207 KGAGVG
+1207 KSIING
-1213 GMGGMSG
+1213 G
-1220 MGVGGMGVGIGFMN
+1220 
-1234 GASNGNVSAAS
+1234 
-1245 IGTLKKDFKKEALYI
+1245 GTLKKDFKKESLYI
-1260 DPAS
+1260 DPSS

>member
-1 MPRMGRRHKHCHH
+1 MSATRTWMKCYGC
-14 RLCAS
+14 
-19 SSSPLQRL
+19 L
-27 LELQLLLPALLVV
+27 LIFVH
-40 LLATTLG
+40 LAVTIVI
-47 LACRV
+47 ACRV
-52 SEFSCKGSGNSG
+52 SEYPCKGSTS
-64 TICVPLDKY
+64 ICIPLDKY
-73 CDGRS
+73 CDGKA
-78 DCADGSDEPKH
+78 DCEDGSDEPRH
-89 CSVCNRTYYGDIGRT
+89 CTVCNRTYYGDIGRT
-104 YAIKVPTPQWNKLP
+104 YSIKVPTPQWNKLP

-128 GHDQGDIVQIIFDGF
+128 GHDQGDIVQIIFDSF

-158 GYETNLSP
+158 GYETSLSP

-217 PPRNIRDE
+217 PPRNIQEE

-370 LPRVVSRGPE
+370 LPKVVSRGPE

-405 DVDILFTDSDSFDF
+405 DVDILFTDSDSYDF
-419 AQGTK
+419 AQGSK
-424 NLCEFHINA
+424 NICEFHINA
-433 SNPDDVLF
+433 TNPDDVLF

-484 QILQQAIHDN
+484 QMLQQAIHDN
-494 NTLGRSDLPPWITRL
+494 NTLGRTDLPPFITRL
-509 RMWDSYGTYVPMKST
+509 RMWDSYGTYVPIKQT
-524 SSTTGQPPPPPPVAS
+524 SVTTGQPPPPPPVAS
-539 SADGGKPTLLNQ
+539 SADGGKPTLLDPT
-551 SNYGSYY
+551 SYGNNYY
-558 YSASNPKLNRNLRV
+558 YSPQNPKLGKNLRV

-582 TYIYGPTQSSV
+582 TYIYGPTQSSI

-604 GGGPGGGSALPPGS
+604 QQGGAGSGGSKQAVGGNGIS
-618 GKPLSGVKDSLNYI
+618 SVKESLNYI
-632 SSGKSSKEVSAA
+632 SSKTSKDSAHGSGPVGGGSGSLSVGNA
-644 AVVSSDRNSA
+644 L
-654 VALMSTKGK
+654 ALMSTKGK

-682 AIGSG
+682 AI
-687 VSGSSAVM
+687 SST
-695 GGNKQRP
+695 GNTLGLNRLRP

-731 QFALNYEFV
+731 QFSLNYEFV
-740 DTEQGGETWAGRR
+740 DTEQGGEPWPGRR
-753 GEDPVPPLCSRIFK
+753 GEEPVPTLCSRVFR

-789 ITCLYRFEAG
+789 LTCLYRFEAG
-799 PSERVKLVLHNVSF
+799 PSERVRLVLHNVSF
-813 GEGTAC
+813 GEGTTC
-819 TTDSDLHT
+819 TTDNDLHT
-827 GRPRCNQL
+827 GRPKCNQL
-835 DPEGRITE
+835 DPDGRITE
-843 LRLFDVPFR
+843 LKLYDVPFR
-852 DVKIQL
+852 DVKIQM

-869 SNAPLTFV
+869 NNAPLTFV
-877 SHSRIMEL
+877 SNSRIMEL
-885 SFTVTRLNI
+885 TFTVTKLNI
-894 SEDFADVFF
+894 SEDFADVNFF
-903 SASYEFKRQPDCRK
+903 ASYEFKRVSDCRK
-917 QLKLK
+917 RLKLK

-928 ELKYPLKT
+928 EIKYPMKS
-936 QDASCEGLAW
+936 QDSSCEGLSW
-946 YIEAQSAERS
+946 YIEAHTSDKS
-956 LFVQTWGAYL
+956 LFVQTWGSYL

-986 YSGRPLRPMRV
+986 YSGRPLKPMRV

-1006 PMSLH
+1006 PTSLH

-1019 GQPLFMNK
+1019 GQPLFTNK
-1027 PISLVLEPILKEPGD
+1027 PVSLVLEPILKEPGD
-1042 ISFTWL
+1042 IAFTWL
-1048 EIHRT
+1048 EIYRT
-1053 KNALLQQLDLHVN
+1053 KNALLQQFDLQSN
-1066 ASVTTGM
+1066 ATT
-1073 GSQTSSQSA
+1073 TSTVGG
-1082 AGSNTG
+1082 AGAGTG
-1088 IGGLGSSGSGSAAN
+1088 VSGSAASGPGVGVITTTGTSGN
-1102 AGGSAGGATANETLN
+1102 DTLSD
-1117 EFGFFPKESDCE
+1117 FGFYPKESDCE

-1137 CIAASLW
+1137 CISATLW

-1183 AALTACLIF
+1183 AAITACLIF
-1192 CMFGLMRKRKKSVVQ
+1192 CIFGLLRKRKKTVLQ
-1207 KGAGVG
+1207 K
-1213 GMGGMSG
+1213 S
-1220 MGVGGMGVGIGFMN
+1220 IIN
-1234 GASNGNVSAAS
+1234 G
-1245 IGTLKKDFKKEALYI
+1245 GTLKKDFKKDSLFI
-1260 DPAS
+1260 DPSS

>member
-1 MPRMGRRHKHCHH
+1 MASLQQRS
-14 RLCAS
+14 RLAQ
-19 SSSPLQRL
+19 PW
-27 LELQLLLPALLVV
+27 LLLLTF
-40 LLATTLG
+40 LLATLSLC

-52 SEFSCKGSGNSG
+52 SEFACKGSGSIG
-64 TICVPLDKY
+64 SICVPLDKY
-73 CDGRS
+73 CDGRN

-405 DVDILFTDSDSFDF
+405 DVDILFTDSDSYDF

-509 RMWDSYGTYVPMKST
+509 RMWDSYGTYLPIKST
-524 SSTTGQPPPPPPVAS
+524 SVTTGQPPPPPPVAS

-604 GGGPGGGSALPPGS
+604 GGGAGGGAGSAA
-618 GKPLSGVKDSLNYI
+618 GKQLGGIKDSLNFI
-632 SSGKSSKEVSAA
+632 SSGKSSRDGQGAAAA
-644 AVVSSDRNSA
+644 AVVSSDKQSA
-654 VALMSTKGK
+654 VSLMSTKGK

-687 VSGSSAVM
+687 VSGSSALM

-753 GEDPVPPLCSRIFK
+753 GEDPVPPLCSRLFR

-799 PSERVKLVLHNVSF
+799 TSERVKLVLHNVSF

-843 LRLFDVPFR
+843 LRLYDVPFR

-877 SHSRIMEL
+877 SHSRVMEL
-885 SFTVTRLNI
+885 TFTVSKLNI

-946 YIEAQSAERS
+946 FIEAQSPERS
-956 LFVQTWGAYL
+956 LFVQTWGSYL

-979 TKNRLMI
+979 TRNRLMV
-986 YSGRPLRPMRV
+986 YSGRPLKPMRV

-1006 PMSLH
+1006 PTSLH

-1027 PISLVLEPILKEPGD
+1027 PMSLVLEPILKEPGD
-1042 ISFTWL
+1042 IAFTWL

-1073 GSQTSSQSA
+1073 GSNPPNSGG
-1082 AGSNTG
+1082 AGT
-1088 IGGLGSSGSGSAAN
+1088 GSG
-1102 AGGSAGGATANETLN
+1102 GGGVVGTGSAGVAGAGGIATNSQANETLN
-1117 EFGFFPKESDCE
+1117 ELGFYPKESDCE

-1207 KGAGVG
+1207 KGG
-1213 GMGGMSG
+1213 
-1220 MGVGGMGVGIGFMN
+1220 GFMN
-1234 GASNGNVSAAS
+1234 GANGNGNMPAACN

>member
-1 MPRMGRRHKHCHH
+1 MSSVRH
-14 RLCAS
+14 RNV
-19 SSSPLQRL
+19 Q
-27 LELQLLLPALLVV
+27 QLLLPWLF
-40 LLATTLG
+40 LAITSLTLY

-52 SEFSCKGSGNSG
+52 SEFACKGSLNSG
-64 TICVPLDKY
+64 NICVPLDKY

-78 DCADGSDEPKH
+78 DCPDGSDEPKH

-158 GYETNLSP
+158 GYEANLSP

-305 KHAMIAVSQEN
+305 KHAMVAVSQEN

-433 SNPDDVLF
+433 TNPDDVLF

-509 RMWDSYGTYVPMKST
+509 RMWDSYGTYLPIKST
-524 SSTTGQPPPPPPVAS
+524 SATTGQPPPPPPVAS
-539 SADGGKPTLLNQ
+539 SADGGKPTVLNQ
-551 SNYGSYY
+551 SNYGTYY
-558 YSASNPKLNRNLRV
+558 YSPSNPKLSKNLRV

-604 GGGPGGGSALPPGS
+604 QGGSQASGGSSPS
-618 GKPLSGVKDSLNYI
+618 GKQLSAFKDSLNYI
-632 SSGKSSKEVSAA
+632 SSSKSSKEAGGGGGSTA
-644 AVVSSDRNSA
+644 AVVSADKSA

-687 VSGSSAVM
+687 VSGSSALM
-695 GGNKQRP
+695 GGNKLRP
-702 CSPLE
+702 CSLLE

-731 QFALNYEFV
+731 QFALSYEFV
-740 DTEQGGETWAGRR
+740 DTEQGGEFWPGRR
-753 GEDPVPPLCSRIFK
+753 GEDPVPPLCSRIFR

-789 ITCLYRFEAG
+789 ISCLYRFEAG
-799 PSERVKLVLHNVSF
+799 ASERVKLVLHNVSF
-813 GEGTAC
+813 GEGSAC

-843 LRLFDVPFR
+843 LRLYDVPFR

-869 SNAPLTFV
+869 SNAPLSFI

-903 SASYEFKRQPDCRK
+903 SASYEFKRVPDCRK
-917 QLKLK
+917 QLKLR

-956 LFVQTWGAYL
+956 LFVQTWGTYL

-979 TKNRLMI
+979 TKNRFMV
-986 YSGRPLRPMRV
+986 YSGRPLKPMRV

-1006 PMSLH
+1006 PTSLH

-1027 PISLVLEPILKEPGD
+1027 HVSLVLEPILKEPGD
-1042 ISFTWL
+1042 IAFTWL

-1066 ASVTTGM
+1066 ASVTTGLGG
-1073 GSQTSSQSA
+1073 GSSIGTGSA
-1082 AGSNTG
+1082 G
-1088 IGGLGSSGSGSAAN
+1088 SGSG
-1102 AGGSAGGATANETLN
+1102 GVGTGSAGVAGTGGGTSSSGAGGGASSMANETLN
-1117 EFGFFPKESDCE
+1117 EFGFYPKESDCE

-1183 AALTACLIF
+1183 AALTACLMF
-1192 CMFGLMRKRKKSVVQ
+1192 CMFGLMRKRKKSVTQQ
-1207 KGAGVG
+1207 K
-1213 GMGGMSG
+1213 S
-1220 MGVGGMGVGIGFMN
+1220 FMN
-1234 GASNGNVSAAS
+1234 GTTNGNVAANV
-1245 IGTLKKDFKKEALYI
+1245 GTLKKDLKKDTLFV